1 MRCEKVL
8 GQLSLHID
16 EMLEEN
22 LATEISRHLRSCPDC
37 DQEFLRLSRL
47 KEALKCLQ
55 PVAAPDYLGDLINLK
70 IQQARQESWQKL
82 LQSALEYRW
91 SRIKTTEGMWY
102 VTRLM
107 GALATVVFFVAI
119 SSAINPFYFTLAN
132 QMPTQ
137 IDWPRSES
145 SMQFVQGVQQAL
157 GMPKARKMP
166 VRSQEAS
173 INDEYLFHL
182 SQSASLTDHNDTVSV
197 VTMVDRNGAAKVQD
211 ILEYPSDDSLLSDF
225 TEMINSAGWRPAS
238 QNGRAVDSRQV
249 RIFSQIYVYN

>member
-22 LATEISRHLRSCPDC
+22 LATEISQHLRSCPDC
-37 DQEFLRLSRL
+37 NQEFLRLCRL
-47 KEALKCLQ
+47 TEALKCLQ
-55 PVAAPDYLGDLINLK
+55 PAAAPDYLGDLVNLK

-91 SRIKTTEGMWY
+91 SKIKTTEGMWY
-102 VTRLM
+102 ATRLL
-107 GALATVVFFVAI
+107 GALATLVFFIAI
-119 SSAINPFYFTLAN
+119 SSAISPIYLTLAN
-132 QMPTQ
+132 QMPTRV
-137 IDWPRSES
+137 DWPRTES
-145 SMQFVQGVQQAL
+145 SMQLAKKVQQAF
-157 GMPKARKMP
+157 GMAEAQKMP
-166 VRSQEAS
+166 IRSQEAS
-173 INDEYLFHL
+173 INDEYLFNL

-197 VTMVDRNGAAKVQD
+197 VTMVDRNGAARVQD
-211 ILEYPSDDSLLSDF
+211 VLEYPSDDSLLSDF